1 MGGKVAQTFD
11 AFYLHTVVKYFK
23 VPHDASDPKAEEIK
37 FDENGALALRGET
50 YAPEHE
56 ILIKEDNPYAVR
68 WQLAWFEI
76 NPKQDDEEPPTFS
89 QDELLTKAS
98 YVITHHHVA
107 VTKRAQVTPETEAGR
122 IAMNIIADYPNVDEL
137 EFNFQDNCVEI
148 SFDNHAGGPLLCSL
162 EEVARSTKNEPHV
175 VHLGRGKLLRE
186 DESWTACQ
194 QQIRSLKKK
203 VEELQLHIELMMGER
218 EKRRKT

>member
-1 MGGKVAQTFD
+1 MEGKASQTFD
-11 AFYLHTVVKYFK
+11 AFYLYTVVKYFK
-23 VPHDASDPKAEEIK
+23 VPRDASDPKAEEIK
-37 FDENGALALRGET
+37 FDENGTLALRGDT
-50 YAPEHE
+50 YAPERE
-56 ILIKEDNPYAVR
+56 ILIKNANPYAVQ

-76 NPKQDDEEPPTFS
+76 DPKQDDDEPPS
-89 QDELLTKAS
+89 QDELLSKAS

-107 VTKRAQVTPETEAGR
+107 VTKQAEVTPETEAGK

-137 EFNFQDNCVEI
+137 EFDFQDDRVKI
-148 SFDNHAGGPLLCSL
+148 SFDNHASGPLVCSL
-162 EEVARSTKNEPHV
+162 EEVARSTKNEPYA

-218 EKRRKT
+218 EKRRKV